1 MGIKERKAAEK
12 QQMRD
17 LILDT
22 AMKLFVEEGY
32 DKVTLRRIG
41 EKIEY
46 SPAAI
51 YFYFRDRNE
60 ILFALMSIGFE
71 KLDEKQRELQSIKD
85 PMKRLRKRAEIYLS
99 FALKN
104 PEYYDIM
111 FIMRGPAKKMREK
124 KNVASGLR
132 SFEMLR
138 DDVQECIEAGYM
150 IRTNAEAAT
159 IAFWSYLHG
168 VASLIIRDRMI
179 MIPKQRLKTVIEEVL
194 AFTLNSVLRKPV

>member
-1 MGIKERKAAEK
+1 MGIKERKADEK
-12 QQMRD
+12 KQMRD
-17 LILDT
+17 LILET

-41 EKIEY
+41 EKIQY
-46 SPAAI
+46 SAAAI
-51 YFYFRDRNE
+51 YFYFKDRNE

-71 KLDEKQRELQSIKD
+71 KLDARQRELQSIKN

-124 KNVASGLR
+124 KNVVSGLH

-138 DDVQECIEAGYM
+138 DDIQECIEGGYM
-150 IRTNAEAAT
+150 ITTNAEVAT

-179 MIPKQRLKTVIEEVL
+179 MLPKERLNAVVRGIL
-194 AFTLNSVLRKPV
+194 AFTLNNVLRKSL